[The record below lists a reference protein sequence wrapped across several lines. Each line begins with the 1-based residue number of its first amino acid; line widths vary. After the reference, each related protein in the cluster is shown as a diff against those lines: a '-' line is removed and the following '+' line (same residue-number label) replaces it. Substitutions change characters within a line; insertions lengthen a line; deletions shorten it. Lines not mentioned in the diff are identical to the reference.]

1 MRDDDARPFFRGSEL
16 SRLLLL
22 LTLAVA
28 GWVIVWQYWIHR
40 DVGPVEPV
48 LMADEAVEPI
58 QPDRSADFEGVT
70 DKTPIELLDMAAYVK
85 LLKQARETGVNDL
98 AKLARRDVL
107 YSHLWERPANYRG
120 VPVHILGTVMLS
132 KRYESKLATKGW
144 LYEVWI
150 VTEDSHPNPI
160 VCVFEDAPKG
170 FPLGAD
176 VNERVVFNGYFL
188 KLLRYEAH
196 RSTLRAAPLLI
207 GRIGW
212 TPPPGGAGKPKGE
225 SPRPILWLMLG
236 IGVMFAISFYR
247 WISGLRRTLAVRR
260 TASPLRARPTD
271 EIAPDALAS
280 YLDTVA
286 TGDEDDEPAEDDAR
300 RP

>member
-1 MRDDDARPFFRGSEL
+1 MRDNDARPFFRGSEL

-40 DVGPVEPV
+40 DVGPVEPE
-48 LMADEAVEPI
+48 LMADEAVLPVK
-58 QPDRSADFEGVT
+58 PDESPEFDGVT
-70 DKTPIELLDMAAYVK
+70 DRTPIELLDMAAYVK
-85 LLKQARETGVNDL
+85 LLKEARDTSEADL
-98 AKLARRDVL
+98 AKRARRDVVF
-107 YSHLWERPANYRG
+107 SHLWERPAHYRG
-120 VPVHILGTVMLS
+120 VPVHILGTAMLA
-132 KRYESKLATKGW
+132 KRYDSKLAKNGW

-160 VCVFEDAPKG
+160 VCVFEDVPKG
-170 FPLGAD
+170 FPLGTD
-176 VNERVVFNGYFL
+176 INERVVFNGYFL

-196 RSTLRAAPLLI
+196 RNTLRAAPLLI

-212 TPPPGGAGKPKGE
+212 TARPSGAGRAKWEGQ
-225 SPRPILWLMLG
+225 RPVVWLMLG

-247 WISGLRRTLAVRR
+247 WVTGLRRALSVRR
-260 TASPLRARPTD
+260 TASPLRGRPTE

-280 YLDTVA
+280 YLDRVA
-286 TGDEDDEPAEDDAR
+286 DDGDGDEEGASER
-300 RP
+300 G